1 MVSELDKTS
10 MEVALKTMN
19 MNTQT
24 PPLIGGISYGEQV
37 TMGDLDAKLITVL
50 GNPNDY
56 DITLKVGETFKID
69 EIEFKINAVENN
81 VFTGFNGVIVTNQ
94 ATNKTILWADGSKGF
109 NNILTTNN
117 LPKLLLELGNDWM
130 INDALGI
137 GSGSIFPQLQNL
149 RDFAESYGVQNINYG
164 IGQSMMGVGM
174 SALAFT
180 EGFENIEFRTYSGCL
195 SYDLLHT
202 LEQTEGWGLNS
213 KNGSN
218 LQSFT
223 NENEPL
229 TILYEPVMR
238 NNKIYMMDYTDKK
251 GRKAHSAEAYLGK
264 FNVET
269 EQYEQYYHQIL
280 NFDES
285 AYPAWQAQPRFT
297 FSQSSSGSGN
307 EIMLNFKIG
316 TSNKELANTTSTI
329 RTVLKSLNLDSKY
342 TVVKDDVTYNVYDKN
357 ETIKKLQTTQF
368 DLEKY
373 NEWIRQNSSDD
384 DTVFLDPSDIDN
396 HIKLYA
402 GNLKGINNSQIFD
415 DSTGLIKGE
424 YLNTDTIAPVGVNLP
439 KSGKE
444 ETPVVKHYT
453 TKPQMLSN
461 EELLF
466 RALKE
471 GNLEDLKK
479 VIPNADKNFLNVLRY
494 IVAIPGNPLQN
505 ANINQV
511 LNNMLFAPI
520 INAFISGIKFNYPM
534 AIDLDGDGIDTIDIN
549 KSQIYFDVDED
560 GFREQTGWI
569 SKKEAILAIDKNGNG
584 IIDNQSEMFG
594 SKDKTGFEELK
605 ELDTNGDGIINSN
618 DTDFNKI
625 RLWQDL
631 NENGVTDEGELKT
644 LSEAGIISINTNS
657 TKVEEL
663 NNNNFITEKA
673 TINYADGSS
682 KNLYDVAT
690 QYNDMYTVY
699 GGEYIL
705 DMDMLDLPWLRG
717 YGNSMDLQLAA
728 SQNDNL
734 KALIKQMASMSSAVD
749 IYNQFDNMMSM
760 WLGENKTG
768 EDMQKLV
775 LSKLMRLDLENMSE
789 FQANNIQNAY
799 NELKEKLFVS
809 FIAQTSIADKFDI
822 AYDYKTDSIIYSD
835 NTYQNIVENTTDS
848 NIFIVSYSIAK
859 VLANN
864 GDLNVTRL
872 ANMITQL
879 GYGTHII
886 SYINSGLK
894 FKNGDFEY
902 VDKTKPL
909 YAIGTDG
916 NDVIIGSDN
925 PDIIYG
931 MDGDDIING
940 GPGDDFLSGGK
951 GNDILIGGDG
961 NDTLIGGEGD
971 DTLEGGGGN
980 DTYIYDGE
988 GKDSVLDE
996 KWANVLE
1003 QVWVQDNI
1011 YSDYH
1016 AVWKNGNKQLVD
1028 AGDDVIVFGKNIS
1041 LEDLKI
1047 FRSGNNL
1054 VFELKNTT
1062 NKLTIKNWY
1071 ATKEQRVETFRFTDG
1086 LILNAEQILNM
1097 KKDTAGN
1104 DTITG
1109 TNKSDF
1115 ILSTTGNDNITGGKG
1130 NDIIVNQ
1137 NGNTTYNFNPGD
1149 GQDIIRDYNG
1159 NDKLI
1164 VGSSSEDIIFQRFQG
1179 DLLIKFKNSKDCIT
1193 VYNWFINDNNR
1204 IETIQMT
1211 DVTITSDTLMAYMTS
1226 PQGTEGQDILIGTDE
1241 DNIMFAYGGDD
1252 YIEGKGG
1259 NDILDGGAGKDIMK
1273 GGLGNDTYFVDNSGD
1288 LVIENKDEGI
1298 DLVKSSIS
1306 YILSENVENL
1316 TLTGKKNINGI
1327 GNELDNI
1334 IIGNDGNNI
1343 LNGVAGNN
1351 TLKGGKGN
1359 DTYIINSSNVND
1371 TIIENVNEGT
1381 DTVKS
1386 SVTHTLAAN
1395 IENLILTG
1403 KGNINGTGNGGD
1415 NSIEGNEG
1423 DNILSGGAGN
1433 DTLYGGG
1440 KGKDTLKGGTGND
1453 TYIVDSSE
1461 VTVVEN
1467 ANEGTDTVISSIN
1480 YALTANVE
1488 NLKLEG
1494 SSGIRGT
1501 GNTLNNV
1508 ITGNN
1513 QNNTFV
1519 GGKGN
1524 DTLKGGTGADIY
1536 IFNKGDG
1543 QDIIQEN
1550 SPNSTAI
1557 DKIVFGAGI
1566 TKNDVTFTRSGYDL
1580 IVAIKDTTDKI
1591 TIKNSNLAFGSRIER
1606 FEFADGTYID
1616 GNSLYTLTAT
1626 ASKQSLYSDVS
1637 YLNINS
1643 KASVVEREYYDEGG
1657 LKSETIYGTNAKIS
1671 SKKIYDAN
1679 GVLIQ
1684 QNTYNTNG
1692 LITKEVK
1699 YKSANIID
1707 TQREYTYNSSNRVS
1721 KVKNY
1726 IGTGVDNTEEYTYNS
1741 AGLKT
1746 KTVIYKGTT
1755 TTKVYEIKYTYNSAN
1770 KLSTETKTRCAT
1782 SVITDKTSYT
1792 YDSNGR
1798 ITRKHYQTG
1807 YDKPEPKLSGMTYTW
1822 TLATKEDIKY
1832 SYDSSGRVTRELTY
1846 GSYSYPVSKKVGT
1859 VTYNYNE
1866 RATRQTKQIDYTYDT
1881 SGRITRKKTTVGYSK
1896 PNPTTKG
1903 MEYTWTNREDENITY
1918 LYNSDGKV
1926 SKEVTNGAYSETVS
1940 KTVGGIKY
1948 TYGEWHMHKVK
1959 EIAYVYNTI
1968 GDITSKTTTVG
1979 YSKPNP
1985 TTKGMEYTWAYR
1997 TKEKLTYAYNSNHQ
2011 LSSITTITGYT
2022 ETVSK
2027 TVGGTKYTYG
2037 EWKTRNSGKVEYTY
2051 NEDCRITGEKVYK
2064 YHYNDKKV
2072 WTSYLVEQKT
2082 YKYDSEGR
2090 LILAQHFNN
2099 SKLVESIKYEYTTDA
2114 NHYLTKQ
2121 VIYKG
2126 VISNNKV
2133 TSYNKYQEVIIN
2145 SYYNKL
2151 VGNASNNTLNGSNQS
2166 DNLQGGAGNDTLY
2179 GNAGN
2184 DVLNG
2189 GAGADL
2195 MVGGTGNDTYVVDN
2209 VNDIIVEHA
2218 NQGNDTVQTTLDNYT
2233 LGTNL
2238 ENLTLL
2244 GTGNL
2249 TGKGNAYNN
2258 VMKGNSGNNT
2268 LYGYAGNDVIDGGVG
2283 SDTMYGGVG
2292 DDAYYVDNT
2301 GDRVIENANEGNDT
2315 VISSI
2320 NYTLAA
2326 NVENLYLASTAGAIN
2341 GTGNSL
2347 NNKIV
2352 GNDDNNI
2359 LDGKSGKNTLIGGKG
2374 DDTYIINASNA
2385 SDSIVENYGEGIDTI
2400 KSSITYSL
2408 ANTYNVENLT
2418 LTGTDNINGIGN
2430 DMDNYIIGNSG
2441 NNILRGGE
2449 GNDTLDGR
2457 GGSDTLYG
2465 GKGNDKYI
2473 IDNVNAVV
2481 EELEDEGN
2489 DTVIASIDY
2498 TLTDN
2503 VENLEMAGTANLKAK
2518 GNDLNN
2524 IIKGN
2529 TGDNTF
2535 EGGKGND
2542 TIYGNIGNDTYIFN
2556 RGDGVDTIYET
2567 GASKYKDVLKFGI
2580 GITVD
2585 DVQFTKEGKDL
2596 VVSIID
2602 SEDKI
2607 IIKNSNVNTENRI
2620 EQFIFA
2626 DGTTINSEDFYKA
2639 NATRNYWNVSSE
2651 FAIGNNVQSSSS
2663 NRSVD
2668 RYGNPNAEYFYDENG
2683 NLMEEIQYTYNISK
2697 NQNIDENG
2705 NVNYKYNYEK
2715 LSNKI
2720 SYTYDENNRL
2730 LTKEDASTLS
2740 YFTYGTRNGQ
2750 YAQTE
2755 KVYNKE
2761 NDLVETITKS
2771 YNEKGQLVEKE
2782 IVNEEARKNGERETY
2797 IIYTY
2802 DDAGKLT
2809 LEQVKKTIYNETGS
2823 AIIYNMSKTAYTYHE
2838 NGDLNMADTTSWYRK
2853 YSHNRTY
2860 TSDQVVYKYNDIG
2873 QVSSEIY
2880 FTGYYDEF
2888 PQEDGTVTLDYVRYK
2903 DVVNYKYD
2911 GKELISKTTNSGYYN
2926 KTDKKWE
2933 LHVSERH
2940 TYKYDTKTKLLIE
2953 DKVETGE
2960 LVDGVWKTK
2969 LSEKYT
2975 YEYNKDCMITK
2986 KLVMD
2991 YTLNSSGIEFQRIEN
3006 SYDDKTGKLIL
3017 TNTYIQNKL
3026 SESVKY
3032 EYVYDKDGTL
3042 LSQKIYNGIVNNNSV
3057 TSYNFIKEVAI
3068 NSYNN
3073 IIKGDGNNNVLYGG
3087 EQDDRLTSDS
3097 GNNILYGGLGN
3108 DILTGGDYGNVLI
3121 GGKGDDTYIVGFFD
3135 TILENENEGI
3145 DTVQVVYI
3153 DYELPDNVENL
3164 KLFGYDDNRVGK
3176 GNALDNE
3183 ISGSN
3188 GNDTL
3193 YGYDGN
3199 DTLNGFRGSDKLYGG
3214 TGNDTY
3220 VFSSYQGYNNND
3232 IVSDDS
3238 GNDRILFTNSV
3249 DKSNIAIYQDG
3260 NDLIIDY
3267 GSNLGSDRITI
3278 KNQTNADNT
3287 IEKIELSDGSYISNS
3302 DVNQIIQNMTAYAQN
3317 NAIEFTGIDSVK
3329 NNADLMNLVTSSWHS

>member
-10 MEVALKTMN
+10 MEVALKTMS

-24 PPLIGGISYGEQV
+24 PPLIGGISYGEQIN
-37 TMGDLDAKLITVL
+37 MNDLDARLIKIL
-50 GNPNDY
+50 GNTDS
-56 DITLKVGETFKID
+56 LKVGDTFSINDIQFKID
-69 EIEFKINAVENN
+69 AVENN
-81 VFTGFNGVIVTNQ
+81 ILTGFNGAIIINQ
-94 ATNKTILWADGSKGF
+94 NTKERILWADGSKGF

-117 LPKLLLELGNDWM
+117 LPKLLLELGNDWV

-149 RDFAESYGVQNINYG
+149 KDFAESYGVQNINYG

-202 LEQTEGWGLNS
+202 IEQTEGWGLNS

-229 TILYEPVMR
+229 TILYEPVLK
-238 NNKIYMMDYTDKK
+238 NNKIYMMDYTDKE
-251 GRKAHSAEAYLGK
+251 GRKAHSAEAYFGEYDE
-264 FNVET
+264 ET
-269 EQYEQYYHQIL
+269 EQYEQHYHQIL

-285 AYPAWQAQPRFT
+285 VYPAWQAQPRFT

-342 TVVKDDVTYNVYDKN
+342 TVVQDEVTYKVYDKN

-373 NEWIRQNSSDD
+373 NEWIKQNSSDD
-384 DTVFLDPSDIDN
+384 NAVFLDPSDIDN
-396 HIKLYA
+396 YIKLYS
-402 GNLKGINNSQIFD
+402 GNLKGVNTSHVVETL
-415 DSTGLIKGE
+415 TGLVNGKH
-424 YLNTDTIAPVGVNLP
+424 LNTDTIAPVGVNLP

-444 ETPVVKHYT
+444 ETPVVRHYT

-594 SKDKTGFEELK
+594 STEKTGFEELK
-605 ELDTNGDGIINSN
+605 ELDTNGDGIIDSK

-657 TKVEEL
+657 TKVDEL
-663 NNNNFITEKA
+663 NNNNIITEKA
-673 TINYADGSS
+673 IINYADGSS

-705 DMDMLDLPWLRG
+705 DMDVLDLPWLRG

-859 VLANN
+859 VLTNN

-879 GYGTHII
+879 GYGSHII

-909 YAIGTDG
+909 YAIGSEG
-916 NDVIIGSDN
+916 NDVITGTDN
-925 PDIIYG
+925 ADIIYG

-1071 ATKEQRVETFRFTDG
+1071 ATKEQRVETFRFADG

-1104 DTITG
+1104 DTIIG

-1115 ILSTTGNDNITGGKG
+1115 IFSTSGNDNITGGKG

-1137 NGNTTYNFNPGD
+1137 SGNTTYNFNPGD
-1149 GQDIIRDYNG
+1149 GQDIIRDYSG

-1164 VGSSSEDIIFQRFQG
+1164 VGYSSEDIIFQRSQG

-1288 LVIENKDEGI
+1288 LVIENEDEGI

-1306 YILSENVENL
+1306 YILPENVENL
-1316 TLTGKKNINGI
+1316 TLTGKKNINGV
-1327 GNELDNI
+1327 GNELNNI

-1343 LNGVAGNN
+1343 LNGLAGNN

-1359 DTYIINSSNVND
+1359 DTYIITASNAND
-1371 TIIENVNEGT
+1371 TIIENINEGT
-1381 DTVKS
+1381 DTVKA
-1386 SVTHTLAAN
+1386 SVSHTLAAN

-1403 KGNINGTGNGGD
+1403 KENINGTGNSGD
-1415 NSIEGNEG
+1415 NRIEGNEG

-1453 TYIVDSSE
+1453 TYIVDSSD

-1480 YALTANVE
+1480 YTLTANVE

-1501 GNTLNNV
+1501 GNALNNV

-1524 DTLKGGTGADIY
+1524 DTLKGGTGADTY

-1550 SPNSTAI
+1550 SPNSNAV

-1580 IVAIKDTTDKI
+1580 IVAIKNTTDKI

-1684 QNTYNTNG
+1684 QNTYNTKG

-1699 YKSANIID
+1699 YKSANVID
-1707 TQREYTYNSSNRVS
+1707 TQKEYTYNSSNKVS

-1755 TTKVYEIKYTYNSAN
+1755 TNKVYEIKYTYNSAN

-1782 SVITDKTSYT
+1782 SVVTDKTSYT
-1792 YDSNGR
+1792 YDSAGR
-1798 ITRKHYQTG
+1798 MTRKHYQTG
-1807 YDKPEPKLSGMTYTW
+1807 YDKAEPKLSGMTYTW
-1822 TLATKEDIKY
+1822 TLGTEEDIRY
-1832 SYDSSGRVTRELTY
+1832 SYNDAGKITRELTY
-1846 GSYSYPVSKKVGT
+1846 GGYTKSVSKKVGT
-1859 VTYNYNE
+1859 VTYNYGE
-1866 RATRQTKQIDYTYDT
+1866 RATRQTKQVDYTYDT

-1903 MEYTWTNREDENITY
+1903 MEYTWTNRDDEEITY
-1918 LYNSDGKV
+1918 SYNSNGKI
-1926 SKEVTNGAYSETVS
+1926 SREVTNGA
-1940 KTVGGIKY
+1940 
-1948 TYGEWHMHKVK
+1948 
-1959 EIAYVYNTI
+1959 
-1968 GDITSKTTTVG
+1968 
-1979 YSKPNP
+1979 
-1985 TTKGMEYTWAYR
+1985 
-1997 TKEKLTYAYNSNHQ
+1997 
-2011 LSSITTITGYT
+2011 YT

-2037 EWKTRNSGKVEYTY
+2037 EWHMHKVKEIEYAYNTIGDITSKTTTVGYNKPNPTALHGMQYVWSYRTKERLTYSYNANHQLSSVVTITGYTETVSKTVGGVKYTYGEWKTRNSKRIDYTY
-2051 NEDCRITGEKVYK
+2051 DSNCRITGEKVYK

-2072 WTSYLVEQKT
+2072 WTSYLAEQKT

-2126 VISNNKV
+2126 VISNNSV
-2133 TSYNKYQEVIIN
+2133 SSYNKYQEVTIN

-2151 VGNASNNTLNGSNQS
+2151 VGDASNNTLNGSNQS

-2184 DVLNG
+2184 DILNG

-2268 LYGYAGNDVIDGGVG
+2268 LYGYAGNDVIDGGAG

-2292 DDAYYVDNT
+2292 DDTYYVDNT
-2301 GDRVIENANEGNDT
+2301 GDGVIENANEGNDT

-2320 NYTLAA
+2320 DYTLAA
-2326 NVENLYLASTAGAIN
+2326 NVENLYLASDVGAIN
-2341 GTGNSL
+2341 GTGNSM

-2352 GNDDNNI
+2352 GNDANNI
-2359 LDGKSGKNTLIGGKG
+2359 LDGKAGKNTLIGGKG
-2374 DDTYIINASNA
+2374 DDTYIINSSNA
-2385 SDSIVENYGEGIDTI
+2385 SDTIIENYDEGIDTI
-2400 KSSITYSL
+2400 KSSVTYSL

-2430 DMDNYIIGNSG
+2430 DTDNYITGNSG

-2449 GNDTLDGR
+2449 GNDTLYGA
-2457 GGSDTLYG
+2457 GGFDTLYG

-2481 EELEDEGN
+2481 EELEDEGI
-2489 DTVIASIDY
+2489 DTVITSINY

-2503 VENLEMAGTANLKAK
+2503 VENLEMTGTANLKAT

-2542 TIYGNIGNDTYIFN
+2542 T
-2556 RGDGVDTIYET
+2556 
-2567 GASKYKDVLKFGI
+2567 
-2580 GITVD
+2580 
-2585 DVQFTKEGKDL
+2585 
-2596 VVSIID
+2596 
-2602 SEDKI
+2602 
-2607 IIKNSNVNTENRI
+2607 
-2620 EQFIFA
+2620 
-2626 DGTTINSEDFYKA
+2626 
-2639 NATRNYWNVSSE
+2639 
-2651 FAIGNNVQSSSS
+2651 
-2663 NRSVD
+2663 
-2668 RYGNPNAEYFYDENG
+2668 
-2683 NLMEEIQYTYNISK
+2683 
-2697 NQNIDENG
+2697 
-2705 NVNYKYNYEK
+2705 
-2715 LSNKI
+2715 
-2720 SYTYDENNRL
+2720 
-2730 LTKEDASTLS
+2730 
-2740 YFTYGTRNGQ
+2740 
-2750 YAQTE
+2750 
-2755 KVYNKE
+2755 
-2761 NDLVETITKS
+2761 
-2771 YNEKGQLVEKE
+2771 
-2782 IVNEEARKNGERETY
+2782 
-2797 IIYTY
+2797 
-2802 DDAGKLT
+2802 
-2809 LEQVKKTIYNETGS
+2809 
-2823 AIIYNMSKTAYTYHE
+2823 
-2838 NGDLNMADTTSWYRK
+2838 
-2853 YSHNRTY
+2853 
-2860 TSDQVVYKYNDIG
+2860 
-2873 QVSSEIY
+2873 
-2880 FTGYYDEF
+2880 
-2888 PQEDGTVTLDYVRYK
+2888 
-2903 DVVNYKYD
+2903 
-2911 GKELISKTTNSGYYN
+2911 
-2926 KTDKKWE
+2926 
-2933 LHVSERH
+2933 
-2940 TYKYDTKTKLLIE
+2940 
-2953 DKVETGE
+2953 
-2960 LVDGVWKTK
+2960 
-2969 LSEKYT
+2969 
-2975 YEYNKDCMITK
+2975 
-2986 KLVMD
+2986 
-2991 YTLNSSGIEFQRIEN
+2991 
-3006 SYDDKTGKLIL
+3006 
-3017 TNTYIQNKL
+3017 
-3026 SESVKY
+3026 
-3032 EYVYDKDGTL
+3032 
-3042 LSQKIYNGIVNNNSV
+3042 
-3057 TSYNFIKEVAI
+3057 
-3068 NSYNN
+3068 
-3073 IIKGDGNNNVLYGG
+3073 
-3087 EQDDRLTSDS
+3087 
-3097 GNNILYGGLGN
+3097 
-3108 DILTGGDYGNVLI
+3108 
-3121 GGKGDDTYIVGFFD
+3121 
-3135 TILENENEGI
+3135 
-3145 DTVQVVYI
+3145 
-3153 DYELPDNVENL
+3153 
-3164 KLFGYDDNRVGK
+3164 
-3176 GNALDNE
+3176 
-3183 ISGSN
+3183 
-3188 GNDTL
+3188 L

-3199 DTLNGFRGSDKLYGG
+3199 DTLNGYIGSDTLYGG
-3214 TGNDTY
+3214 AGNDTY
-3220 VFSSYQGYNNND
+3220 VFSSYQGYKDND

-3278 KNQTNADNT
+3278 KNQSNADNA

-3302 DVNQIIQNMTAYAQN
+3302 DINQIIQNMTAYAQN

-3329 NNADLMNLVTSSWHS
+3329 NNADLMNLVASAWHS

>member
-10 MEVALKTMN
+10 MEVALKTMS

-24 PPLIGGISYGEQV
+24 PPLIGGISYGEQIN
-37 TMGDLDAKLITVL
+37 MNDLDARLIKIL
-50 GNPNDY
+50 GNTDS
-56 DITLKVGETFKID
+56 LKVGDTFSINDIQFKID
-69 EIEFKINAVENN
+69 AVENN
-81 VFTGFNGVIVTNQ
+81 ILTGFNGAIIINQ
-94 ATNKTILWADGSKGF
+94 NTKERILWADGSKGF

-117 LPKLLLELGNDWM
+117 LPKLLLELGNDWV

-149 RDFAESYGVQNINYG
+149 KDFAESYGVQNINYG

-202 LEQTEGWGLNS
+202 IEQTEGWGLNS

-229 TILYEPVMR
+229 TILYEPVLK
-238 NNKIYMMDYTDKK
+238 NNKIYMMDYTDKE
-251 GRKAHSAEAYLGK
+251 GRKAHSAEAYFGEYDE
-264 FNVET
+264 ET
-269 EQYEQYYHQIL
+269 EQYEQHYHQIL

-285 AYPAWQAQPRFT
+285 VYPAWQAQPRFT

-342 TVVKDDVTYNVYDKN
+342 TVVQDEVTYKVYDKN

-373 NEWIRQNSSDD
+373 NEWIKQNSSDD
-384 DTVFLDPSDIDN
+384 NAVFLDPSDIDN
-396 HIKLYA
+396 YIKLYS
-402 GNLKGINNSQIFD
+402 GNLKGVNTSHVVETL
-415 DSTGLIKGE
+415 TGLVNGKH
-424 YLNTDTIAPVGVNLP
+424 LNTDTIAPVGVNLP

-444 ETPVVKHYT
+444 ETPVVRHYT

-594 SKDKTGFEELK
+594 STEKTGFEELK
-605 ELDTNGDGIINSN
+605 ELDTNGDGIIDSK

-657 TKVEEL
+657 TKVDEL
-663 NNNNFITEKA
+663 NNNNIITEKA
-673 TINYADGSS
+673 IINYADGSS

-705 DMDMLDLPWLRG
+705 DMDVLDLPWLRG

-859 VLANN
+859 VLTNN

-879 GYGTHII
+879 GYGSHII

-909 YAIGTDG
+909 YAIGSEG
-916 NDVIIGSDN
+916 NDVITGTDN
-925 PDIIYG
+925 ADIIYG

-1071 ATKEQRVETFRFTDG
+1071 ATKEQRVETFRFADG

-1104 DTITG
+1104 DTIIG

-1115 ILSTTGNDNITGGKG
+1115 IFSTSGNDNITGGKG

-1137 NGNTTYNFNPGD
+1137 SGNTTYNFNPGD
-1149 GQDIIRDYNG
+1149 GQDIIRDYSG

-1164 VGSSSEDIIFQRFQG
+1164 VGYSSEDIIFQRSQG

-1288 LVIENKDEGI
+1288 LVIENEDEGI

-1306 YILSENVENL
+1306 YILPENVENL
-1316 TLTGKKNINGI
+1316 TLTGKKNINGV
-1327 GNELDNI
+1327 GNELNNI

-1343 LNGVAGNN
+1343 LNGLAGNN

-1359 DTYIINSSNVND
+1359 DTYIITASNAND
-1371 TIIENVNEGT
+1371 TIIENINEGT
-1381 DTVKS
+1381 DTVKA
-1386 SVTHTLAAN
+1386 SVSHTLAAN

-1403 KGNINGTGNGGD
+1403 KENINGTGNSGD
-1415 NSIEGNEG
+1415 NRIEGNEG

-1453 TYIVDSSE
+1453 TYIVDSSD

-1480 YALTANVE
+1480 YTLTANVE

-1501 GNTLNNV
+1501 GNALNNV

-1524 DTLKGGTGADIY
+1524 DTLKGGTGADTY

-1550 SPNSTAI
+1550 SPNSNAV

-1580 IVAIKDTTDKI
+1580 IVAIKNTTDKI

-1684 QNTYNTNG
+1684 QNTYNTKG

-1699 YKSANIID
+1699 YKSANVID
-1707 TQREYTYNSSNRVS
+1707 TQKEYTYNSSNKVS

-1755 TTKVYEIKYTYNSAN
+1755 TNKVYEIKYTYNSAN

-1782 SVITDKTSYT
+1782 SVVTDKTSYT
-1792 YDSNGR
+1792 YDSAGR
-1798 ITRKHYQTG
+1798 MTRKHYQTG
-1807 YDKPEPKLSGMTYTW
+1807 YDKAEPKLSGMTYTW
-1822 TLATKEDIKY
+1822 TLGTEEDIRY
-1832 SYDSSGRVTRELTY
+1832 SYNDAGKITRELTY
-1846 GSYSYPVSKKVGT
+1846 GGYTKSVSKKVGT
-1859 VTYNYNE
+1859 VTYNYGE
-1866 RATRQTKQIDYTYDT
+1866 RATRQTKQVDYTYDT

-1903 MEYTWTNREDENITY
+1903 MEYTWTNRDDEEITY
-1918 LYNSDGKV
+1918 SYNSNGKI
-1926 SKEVTNGAYSETVS
+1926 SREVTNGA
-1940 KTVGGIKY
+1940 
-1948 TYGEWHMHKVK
+1948 
-1959 EIAYVYNTI
+1959 
-1968 GDITSKTTTVG
+1968 
-1979 YSKPNP
+1979 
-1985 TTKGMEYTWAYR
+1985 
-1997 TKEKLTYAYNSNHQ
+1997 
-2011 LSSITTITGYT
+2011 YT

-2037 EWKTRNSGKVEYTY
+2037 EWHMHKVKEIEYAYNTIGDITSKTTTVGYNKPNPTALHGMQYVWSYRTKERLTYSYNANHQLSSVVTITGYTETVSKTVGGVKYTYGEWKTRNSKRIDYTY
-2051 NEDCRITGEKVYK
+2051 DSNCRITGEKVYK

-2072 WTSYLVEQKT
+2072 WTSYLAEQKT

-2126 VISNNKV
+2126 VISNNSV
-2133 TSYNKYQEVIIN
+2133 SSYNKYQEVTIN

-2151 VGNASNNTLNGSNQS
+2151 VGDASNNTLNGSNQS

-2184 DVLNG
+2184 DILNG

-2268 LYGYAGNDVIDGGVG
+2268 LYGYAGNDVIDGGAG

-2292 DDAYYVDNT
+2292 DDTYYVDNT
-2301 GDRVIENANEGNDT
+2301 GDGVIENANEGNDT

-2320 NYTLAA
+2320 DYTLAA
-2326 NVENLYLASTAGAIN
+2326 NVENLYLASDVGAIN
-2341 GTGNSL
+2341 GTGNSM

-2352 GNDDNNI
+2352 GNDANNI
-2359 LDGKSGKNTLIGGKG
+2359 LDGKAGKNTLIGGKG
-2374 DDTYIINASNA
+2374 DDTYIINSSNA
-2385 SDSIVENYGEGIDTI
+2385 SDTIIENYDEGIDTI
-2400 KSSITYSL
+2400 KSSVTYSL

-2430 DMDNYIIGNSG
+2430 DTDNYITGNSG

-2449 GNDTLDGR
+2449 GNDTLYGA
-2457 GGSDTLYG
+2457 GGFDTLYG

-2481 EELEDEGN
+2481 EELEDEGI
-2489 DTVIASIDY
+2489 DTVITSINY

-2503 VENLEMAGTANLKAK
+2503 VENLEMTGTANLKAT

-2542 TIYGNIGNDTYIFN
+2542 TLYGDIGNDTYIFN
-2556 RGDGVDTIYET
+2556 RGDGIDTIYEK
-2567 GASKYKDVLKFGI
+2567 GSISKYTDTLKFGAD
-2580 GITVD
+2580 ITVD
-2585 DVQFTKEGKDL
+2585 DVQFTKDGKDL
-2596 VVSIID
+2596 VVSIIGTD
-2602 SEDKI
+2602 DKV
-2607 IIKNSNVNTENRI
+2607 IIKNSNVNTESRI
-2620 EQFIFA
+2620 EQFVFA
-2626 DGTTINSEDFYKA
+2626 DGTTINGEDFYKA
-2639 NATRNYWNVSSE
+2639 TATRNYWNVSSE

-2668 RYGNPNAEYFYDENG
+2668 RYGKPNTEYFYDENG
-2683 NLMEEIQYTYNISK
+2683 NLIEEVQYTYNISK
-2697 NQNIDENG
+2697 NQNVDENG
-2705 NVNYKYNYEK
+2705 NVSYKYNYEK
-2715 LSNKI
+2715 FSNKI

-2730 LTKEDASTLS
+2730 LTKEDGTNIS
-2740 YFTYGTRNGQ
+2740 YYTYEARSGYN
-2750 YAQTE
+2750 YAQIAQ
-2755 KVYNKE
+2755 VYNNNNE
-2761 NDLVETITKS
+2761 LVETITNF
-2771 YNEKGQLVEKE
+2771 YDDNERLVRKN
-2782 IVNEEARKNGERETY
+2782 IVNEEARKDGEVNTY
-2797 IIYTY
+2797 ILYTY
-2802 DDAGKLT
+2802 DELGKLT
-2809 LEQVKKTIYNETGS
+2809 LEQVKRTSYNDRGTTVTN
-2823 AIIYNMSKTAYTYHE
+2823 NMSKTAYTYHE

-2903 DVVNYKYD
+2903 DVVNYKYV
-2911 GKELISKTTNSGYYN
+2911 GKELTSKTTNSGYYN

-2940 TYKYDTKTKLLIE
+2940 TYKYDNKTGFLIE
-2953 DKVETGE
+2953 DKIETGE
-2960 LVDGVWKTK
+2960 LVDGTWKTK
-2969 LSEKYT
+2969 LTEKYN
-2975 YEYNKDCMITK
+2975 YEYDRNYMISKIT
-2986 KLVMD
+2986 LTD
-2991 YTLNSSGIEFQRIEN
+2991 YSMNSGGIEVQRIEN
-3006 SYDDKTGKLIL
+3006 TYDDKTGKLIL
-3017 TNTYIQNKL
+3017 TNTYIQNVL

-3032 EYVYDKDGTL
+3032 EYVYDKDGVL
-3042 LSQKIYNGIVNNNSV
+3042 LSQKIYNGDINNNSV
-3057 TSYNFIKEVAI
+3057 TSYNFIKEVSI
-3068 NSYNN
+3068 NLYNN
-3073 IIKGDGNNNVLYGG
+3073 LIQGDGNNNVLYGG
-3087 EQDDRLTSDS
+3087 EQDDELIANS

-3108 DILTGGDYGNVLI
+3108 DTLVGNEYGNVLI
-3121 GGKGDDTYIVGFFD
+3121 GGKGDDTYVVGAPD
-3135 TILENENEGI
+3135 PILENENEGI
-3145 DTVQVVYI
+3145 DTVKAAMTS
-3153 DYELPDNVENL
+3153 YELPDNVENL
-3164 KLFGYDDNRVGK
+3164 ILLGYENNLVGK
-3176 GNALDNE
+3176 GNALDNK
-3183 ISGSN
+3183 ITGSY

-3199 DTLNGFRGSDKLYGG
+3199 DTLNGYIGSDTLYGG
-3214 TGNDTY
+3214 AGNDTY
-3220 VFSSYQGYNNND
+3220 VFSSYQGYKDND

-3278 KNQTNADNT
+3278 KNQSNADNA

-3302 DVNQIIQNMTAYAQN
+3302 DINQIIQNMTAYAQN

-3329 NNADLMNLVTSSWHS
+3329 NNADLMNLVASAWHS